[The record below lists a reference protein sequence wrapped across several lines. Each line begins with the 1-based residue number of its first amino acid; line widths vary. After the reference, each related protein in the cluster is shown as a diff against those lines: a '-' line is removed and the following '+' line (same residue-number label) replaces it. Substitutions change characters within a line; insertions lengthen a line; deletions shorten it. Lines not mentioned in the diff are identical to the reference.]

1 MIAAAANVR
10 SVLAA
15 AIERTSQRSIAGGE
29 RGKMDRDFRNGCP
42 DLEPNRQDAGRQSRW
57 FRAARLAFAAL
68 CVVAASLAGSVPG
81 RLLPGSI
88 GTAQGT
94 APSADAQRD
103 SVRNLLRPH
112 TEIAAKAPIWR
123 AIDAGGP
130 PPDSHSGGILAP
142 PQSVASLAGNEGSAS
157 DHDHEPHRHAV
168 RAGYSQA
175 PPTAIGR
182 SRTAA

>member
-10 SVLAA
+10 IVVAA
-15 AIERTSQRSIAGGE
+15 AVDWTSQCGVAGGE
-29 RGKMDRDFRNGCP
+29 QGKMGRELTSGCRH
-42 DLEPNRQDAGRQSRW
+42 LEPNRQDAGRRSPW
-57 FRAARLAFAAL
+57 FRAARFVFAAL

-103 SVRNLLRPH
+103 SIRNLLRPH
-112 TEIAAKAPIWR
+112 TEIVAKAPIWR

-130 PPDSHSGGILAP
+130 PPDSHSGAIQPPRQGIG
-142 PQSVASLAGNEGSAS
+142 SLAGSEGSAS
-157 DHDHEPHRHAV
+157 DHDYEPHRLAV
-168 RAGYSQA
+168 RAGYSRA
-175 PPTAIGR
+175 PPTASGR
-182 SRTAA
+182 FRIAA